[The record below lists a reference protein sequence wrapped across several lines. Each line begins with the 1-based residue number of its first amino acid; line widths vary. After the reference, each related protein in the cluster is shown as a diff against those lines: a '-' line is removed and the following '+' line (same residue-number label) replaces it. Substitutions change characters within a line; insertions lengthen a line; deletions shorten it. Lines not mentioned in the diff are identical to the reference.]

1 MHIDLD
7 IESPLDGT
15 VPAAR
20 NARANGEIVLDIPN
34 ASTLFEIPV
43 SVRLQVTGAQ
53 IARSGQ
59 IRPYGEDLSETF
71 LSFGFSIRHSSCR
84 CIADDA
90 RVIASPEGGHGPII
104 DELVTLSTVFRAP
117 PGESFAPG
125 TFTIET
131 GVGAFISLGR
141 ANLTVD
147 TGHIGATADI
157 QLLDVTLG

>member
-1 MHIDLD
+1 MRARPLMLVVVAVCSGLLPHAGAAVPASYAAPFTSASAIGECGGDVVSEVTGGHPASLSSCSAEATADERSGHMHIDLD

-71 LSFGFSIRHSSCR
+71 LS
-84 CIADDA
+84 
-90 RVIASPEGGHGPII
+90 
-104 DELVTLSTVFRAP
+104 
-117 PGESFAPG
+117 
-125 TFTIET
+125 
-131 GVGAFISLGR
+131 
-141 ANLTVD
+141 
-147 TGHIGATADI
+147 
-157 QLLDVTLG
+157 